1 MNIVKIVKAS
11 PNDTESHACHFG
23 KFFMKNPTKM
33 GMFLVAGLFA
43 VGVRAEPL
51 NFDIGYSKLNY
62 KEAKY
67 TNDVDHVKIA
77 FSRNNFEA
85 LASVNVKSSKGTL
98 SIGVPYELELPY
110 IFGLYYKPEISL
122 GSGVNV
128 FARVGVANWNGKV
141 KVPKYA
147 IETNSSSS
155 GSSYGFGMSMLST
168 STSKITFDYTS
179 YHSQVNGFSLTHTFL
194 LP

>member
-1 MNIVKIVKAS
+1 MSLLKV
-11 PNDTESHACHFG
+11 
-23 KFFMKNPTKM
+23 FMKNPTKL

-43 VGVRAEPL
+43 IGVHSEPL
-51 NFDIGYSKLNY
+51 NFDIGYSKLHY
-62 KEAKY
+62 KE
-67 TNDVDHVKIA
+67 TNIPTLDVDHVKIA
-77 FSRNNFEA
+77 VSRNNFEA

-98 SIGVPYELELPY
+98 SIGVPYEYKLPY

-128 FARVGVANWNGKV
+128 FARVGVANLSGKV
-141 KVPKYA
+141 KVPQYA
-147 IETNSSSS
+147 IETNESFS

-168 STSKITFDYTS
+168 RTSKITFDYTS
-179 YHSQVNGFSLTHTFL
+179 YHSQISGFSLTHTFL